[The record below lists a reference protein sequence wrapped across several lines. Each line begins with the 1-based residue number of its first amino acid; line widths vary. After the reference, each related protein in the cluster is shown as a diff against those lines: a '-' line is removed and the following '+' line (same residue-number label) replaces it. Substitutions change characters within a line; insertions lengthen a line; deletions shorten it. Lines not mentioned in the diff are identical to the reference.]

1 MRNYHPGSISISRVN
16 QTLNVKY
23 ADFTQITTSKTVP
36 TVLLAIADLEEVVDL
51 LLVQLF
57 PPRNGIR
64 LLGVSLS
71 SLEERRPPQLR
82 LAL

>member
-1 MRNYHPGSISISRVN
+1 MS
-16 QTLNVKY
+16 
-23 ADFTQITTSKTVP
+23 
-36 TVLLAIADLEEVVDL
+36 AIADLEEIVSL
-51 LLVQLF
+51 LLTPIF

-71 SLEERRPPQLR
+71 PLERRVASAEPQLR

>member
-1 MRNYHPGSISISRVN
+1 MKMTARSLARYRSRR
-16 QTLNVKY
+16 TIPAPL
-23 ADFTQITTSKTVP
+23 S
-36 TVLLAIADLEEVVDL
+36 AIADLEEIVSL
-51 LLVQLF
+51 LLTPIF

-71 SLEERRPPQLR
+71 PLERRVASAEPQLR